1 MALGCPASA
10 TSLSIL
16 FCTEET
22 AAAIGDGLLV

>member
-1 MALGCPASA
+1 MALGLSCIGA
-10 TSLSIL
+10 SLSIL